1 MNVCDRHGSIFL
13 NSQIPTFKREGLCG
27 NGRLCLFCQKTNDVC
42 EFSSNAHHFV
52 EHQLQHSSALK
63 ANWLCVN
70 WNQRF
75 CIRNKLLTPS
85 FNLSDV
91 RPYINIL
98 WKTLV
103 YYLFLLSMTLSA
115 HFVIGFFLFLSNLIS
130 SRFFGLALICWW
142 LTKVPPDRKIILL
155 HQMVTGEWFLM
166 VHMTISSIVYHTT
179 QMIF

>member
-1 MNVCDRHGSIFL
+1 MGAFVCFARRQTMYASLALMLTTLCSISF
-13 NSQIPTFKREGLCG
+13 SIPPLWKRIDC
-27 NGRLCLFCQKTNDVC
+27 
-42 EFSSNAHHFV
+42 S
-52 EHQLQHSSALK
+52 
-63 ANWLCVN
+63 CVSIET
-70 WNQRF
+70 RGF
-75 CIRNKLLTPS
+75 ASEVRKNKLLTPS

-91 RPYINIL
+91 RPYINVL

-166 VHMTISSIVYHTT
+166 VHMTIPSIVYHTT
-179 QMIF
+179 QMNF